1 MAKELG
7 FKQGEYKEAVDYF
20 KQKINIPTKR
30 WNSLKGAMH
39 TRAFT
44 IAGAMRADILLDFR
58 NAVDKAIS
66 NGDSLQDFRD
76 NFYKIASKWRESDP
90 SFDEKMQ
97 KPKYGAWRSKVIYQ
111 TNMLTAA
118 AAAQERQ
125 ARELPDVFTHAK
137 YVCMML
143 PGSRE
148 EHKQWNGTVLPV
160 NDPWWEKHS
169 PPNGFG
175 CLCEKEFISKYEMK
189 NGLEKETKAPTPAND
204 TTNIGENWDYSIGSA
219 DAENQRLKAYTQ
231 EKEETLFKKYPE
243 ARKAVSDVNA
253 KDNKPSAAPELDLS
267 KIKTVYEKPLN
278 RAESILERRKERIAR
293 GKEFEKIIQSAKEKG
308 IKYNEVKKLAR
319 PLSETQIMEKLGS
332 EDKTPGS
339 CSSQALAYIANKFG
353 FDVKDYR
360 GLRSRALFADNDI
373 IQQFTKYGGFT
384 VRKDNGFEIAK
395 SLLRHV
401 VPGKEYYF
409 RSGTH
414 ATIIRR
420 NASTFEYLELQDLP
434 EDNGF
439 HPLTNTVLK
448 VRFGTKKSR
457 AFNGKKIKWNDYL
470 IDIEK
475 LKDSPKFR
483 ELLGFLNTQGL

>member
-7 FKQGEYKEAVDYF
+7 FKQGAYKEAVDYF

-30 WNSLKGAMH
+30 WNSLTGAMH

-44 IAGAMRADILLDFR
+44 VAGAMRADILLDFR

-66 NGDSLQDFRD
+66 KGDSLQDFRD
-76 NFYKIASKWRESDP
+76 NFYKIASKWRASDP
-90 SFDEKMQ
+90 SFDAKMK

-125 ARELPDVFTHAK
+125 ARSMPDIFTHAK

-148 EHKQWNGTVLPV
+148 EHKAWNGTVLPV

-204 TTNIGENWDYSIGSA
+204 TTNIGENWDYSIGDA
-219 DAENQRLKAYTQ
+219 DAENQRLKNYTQ
-231 EKEETLFKKYPE
+231 DKEDKLFEKYPE
-243 ARKAVSDVNA
+243 ARKNA
-253 KDNKPSAAPELDLS
+253 KVENIEKQATTTATELDLS
-267 KIKTVYEKPLN
+267 KIKTVYEKPLTPS
-278 RAESILERRKERIAR
+278 EQQKERENR
-293 GKEFEKIIQSAKEKG
+293 DKEFDKIIQRAKNKG
-308 IKYNEVKKLAR
+308 VQYIEVKKLQK
-319 PLSETQIMEKLGS
+319 PLSEEQIINKLGGV
-332 EDKTPGS
+332 DPTPGS

-360 GLRSRALFADNDI
+360 DDEGRKFFGDEAFIES
-373 IQQFTKYGGFT
+373 FTKSGGFAAT
-384 VRKDNGFEIAK
+384 GYNGIQNTK
-395 SLLRHV
+395 TLLKHV
-401 VPGKEYYF
+401 EPGKEYYF
-409 RSGTH
+409 KCGEH
-414 ATIIRR
+414 AAIIRKK
-420 NASTFEYLELQDLP
+420 NDAFEFLELQGVKKA
-434 EDNGF
+434 NGF
-439 HPLTNTVLK
+439 HTIDQSILEK
-448 VRFGTKKSR
+448 RFGSK
-457 AFNGKKIKWNDYL
+457 NGKIKWFDHL
-470 IDIEK
+470 IDVEK

-483 ELLGFLNTQGL
+483 ELIGFFNTKGM